1 MNTMRCPKC
10 GRELFNLIDDSDFV
24 YHFWCPE
31 CLIDINIEEN
41 CPQPLEDFEDWDYNE
56 DEGFDPYMGEW
67 TGDC

>member
-10 GRELFNLIDDSDFV
+10 GRELFNLIDDSDFI

-41 CPQPLEDFEDWDYNE
+41 CPRYFL
-56 DEGFDPYMGEW
+56 YMMQIPWEF
-67 TGDC
+67 